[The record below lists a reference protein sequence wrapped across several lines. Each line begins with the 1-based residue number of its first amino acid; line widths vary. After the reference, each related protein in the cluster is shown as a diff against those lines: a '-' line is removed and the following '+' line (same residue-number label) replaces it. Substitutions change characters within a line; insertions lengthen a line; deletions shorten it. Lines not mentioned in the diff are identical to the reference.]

1 MDPPSSGGS
10 PSFAT
15 KTSRIFQTWL
25 DKTVPYIA
33 GRWMFTAAF
42 YILYFVR
49 VFMLKVI
56 FNLYKL
62 FTYDFGKLFIFTQ
75 KLK

>member
-75 KLK
+75 K